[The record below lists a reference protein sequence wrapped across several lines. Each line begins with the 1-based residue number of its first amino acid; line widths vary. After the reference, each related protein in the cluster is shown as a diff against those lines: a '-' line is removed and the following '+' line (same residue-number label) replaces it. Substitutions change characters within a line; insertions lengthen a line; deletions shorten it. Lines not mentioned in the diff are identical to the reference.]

1 MTRAPALLG
10 TAVLTLLLSPSLLPA
25 AGKVNFNRDVR
36 PILSDNCFACHGFD
50 AKKRKADLRLDVPE
64 GAFKANEDGEAP
76 IKPGSPGAST
86 VWQRIITT
94 DADDLMP
101 PADSHKKLSAAQ
113 RDILKRWIEEGA
125 EYQPHWS
132 FITPKLPAVPQ
143 VKDATASTV
152 RNPID
157 AFIDQRLAE
166 EGLKQ
171 NPEADKVTLIRR
183 VTLDLTGLNPTPA
196 EVDAFLADSSSQA
209 YEKLVDRL
217 LKSTRYGEHMGRHW
231 LDLARYADT
240 HGLHLDNE
248 RSMWPYRDWVVKA
261 FNDNLHFD
269 DFTKWQIAGDLMPGR
284 TREQDIASGFNRCNV
299 TTSEG
304 GSINEEFIFRY
315 AVDRTSTAIEV
326 WMGLTAG
333 CAVCHDHKFDPLSQ
347 KEFYSLYAFFNSAAD
362 PPMDGNKID
371 TPPIMRL
378 TQPEQDRQIK
388 ELDGKLTGVQTRID
402 TALATVSYTDPAT
415 IQPPPPA
422 QVAEQVWFEDGFPP
436 AAKAQSQGAP
446 TCLVSADEGGPVF
459 SGGAALKRAAKGL
472 EQDFFS
478 GGAEY
483 VIPPNG
489 KLFFHCYLDAA
500 NPPKAI
506 MVQFHT
512 KEWLHR
518 AVWGE
523 ADRIPFG
530 KPKTT
535 EKVAMGPLPKAGGW
549 VRLEV
554 DAARL
559 GLKPGTKVD
568 GYAFTQFDG
577 TVYWDRLGVSSRVE
591 PAKDAAWSYDVWVAQ
606 NQGRRVESI
615 PEPLRTLVR
624 GKKRDQWS
632 AEEARRIKTYWME
645 SVYGGT
651 RDLMAPLLAERGALE
666 SRKAS
671 VESTVPLTFVMR
683 DMEKP
688 RDSHVMVRGQYDK
701 PGEKVS
707 RGVPAV
713 LPPLPKRAQGDYDR
727 LDLAEW
733 LVSREQ
739 PLTSRVAVNRF
750 WQQFFGTG
758 LVKTSADFGS
768 QGEPPSH
775 PELLDWLAV
784 TFMESGWD
792 VKALVRAMVCSATYR
807 QGTQVTPALLAKDPE
822 NRLYAR
828 GPRFRLDAEV
838 LRDNALFVSGLLDPT
853 MGGKGV
859 KPYQPPNIWEP
870 VGFGGSN
877 TREYKQDSGN
887 ALYRRSLYTFLK
899 RTAPPPFMSTF
910 DAPNRE
916 QSCTRRERSNTP
928 LQALQLMNDV
938 QHFEAARQLA
948 QRMLREGGA
957 TPSDRITWAWRVVTS
972 RKPSPEELAVVQDA
986 LIQHLTKYYSNPE
999 AALQAVTYGESKR
1012 DEKLNVSELAAYTMV
1027 ANLLLN
1033 LDETVTKN

>member
-1 MTRAPALLG
+1 MKIAAPSALGLG
-10 TAVLTLLLSPSLLPA
+10 LALACLSTSA
-25 AGKVNFNRDVR
+25 AHGAGKVNFNRDVR

-50 AKKRKADLRLDVPE
+50 AKERKAGLRLDVPE
-64 GAFKANEDGEAP
+64 GAFKPGDGGEVP
-76 IKPGSPGAST
+76 IKPGSPDAST
-86 VWQRIITT
+86 IWQRIITT

-101 PADSHKKLSAAQ
+101 PPDSHKKLTPEQ
-113 RDILKRWIEEGA
+113 RAILKRWIEEGA

-132 FITPKLPAVPQ
+132 FITPTLPSVP
-143 VKDATASTV
+143 ASPAGQPAA
-152 RNPID
+152 RHAID
-157 AFIDQRLAE
+157 AFIHARLEA

-171 NPEADKVTLIRR
+171 NAETDKETLIRR
-183 VTLDLTGLNPTPA
+183 VTLDLTGLSPTPA
-196 EVDAFLADSSSQA
+196 EVNAFLADTSAEA
-209 YEKLVDRL
+209 YEKVVDRL
-217 LKSTRYGEHMGRHW
+217 LDSPRYGEHMGRYW

-269 DFTKWQIAGDLMPGR
+269 DFTRWQLAGDLLPNP

-304 GSINEEFIFRY
+304 GSINEEFVFRY
-315 AVDRTSTAIEV
+315 AVDRTSTAVEV

-362 PPMDGNKID
+362 PAMDGNKVD
-371 TPPIMRL
+371 TPPIMKL
-378 TQPEQDRQIK
+378 TKPDQEK
-388 ELDGKLTGVQTRID
+388 ELRALDQKLAAVQAKVKA
-402 TALATVSYTDPAT
+402 ALSTLAYVDPAG
-415 IQPPPPA
+415 IQPPPP
-422 QVAEQVWFEDGFPP
+422 VRESEVVWFEDAFPP
-436 AAKAQSQGAP
+436 AAKVQASGAP
-446 TCLVSADEGGPVF
+446 LCIVSKVEGPVF
-459 SGGAALKRAAKGL
+459 SGGAAVKRTATGL
-472 EQDFFS
+472 EQDYFS
-478 GGAEY
+478 GGAEF
-483 VIPPNG
+483 VIPENG
-489 KLFFHCYLDAA
+489 RLFVHAYLDPE

-512 KEWLHR
+512 KNWLHR
-518 AVWGE
+518 AVWGQE
-523 ADRIPFG
+523 ELIPFG
-530 KPKTT
+530 KPKST
-535 EKVAMGPLPKAGGW
+535 EKVSMGALPQKGRW
-549 VRLEV
+549 TRLEIP
-554 DAARL
+554 AERM
-559 GLKPGTKVD
+559 GLRPGMKVN
-568 GYAFTQFDG
+568 GYAFTQYDG
-577 TVYWDRLGVSSRVE
+577 TVYWDKLGVKSRVE
-591 PAKDAAWSYDVWVAQ
+591 PAKDPAWSFDVWVAQ
-606 NQGRRVESI
+606 SQGKRIEI
-615 PEPLRTLVR
+615 LPDDLRTVVR

-632 AEEARRIKTYWME
+632 EVEMKRIREFWLE
-645 SVYGGT
+645 NIFQGAQVV
-651 RDLMAPLLAERGALE
+651 MAPLLSERAPLE
-666 SRKAS
+666 ARKRQ
-671 VESTVPLTFVMR
+671 VESTIPVTFVMR
-683 DMEKP
+683 DMETP
-688 RDSHVMVRGQYDK
+688 RDSFVMERGQYDK
-701 PGEKVS
+701 PGEKVA

-713 LPPLPKRAQGDYDR
+713 LPALPRKTSGDYNR
-727 LDLAEW
+727 LDLANW
-733 LVSREQ
+733 LVSREH

-775 PELLDWLAV
+775 PELLDWLSV

-792 VKALVRAMVCSATYR
+792 VKALVKTLVCSATYR
-807 QGTQVTPALLAKDPE
+807 QSSRVTPALLAKDPE

-838 LRDNALFVSGLLDPT
+838 LRDNALFLSGLLDPT

-877 TREYKQDSGN
+877 TREYKQDTGN

-899 RTAPPPFMSTF
+899 RTAPPPFMTTF

-948 QRMLREGGA
+948 QRMLLEGGD
-957 TPSDRITWAWRVVTS
+957 TPAKRITWAWRTVAS
-972 RKPSPEELAVVQDA
+972 RSPSAEELALVEDT
-986 LIQHLTKYYSNPE
+986 LRQHLSKYQAKPD
-999 AALQAVTYGESKR
+999 AALLAVTYGESKR
-1012 DEKLNVSELAAYTMV
+1012 DEKLNVPELAAYTMI

-1033 LDETVTKN
+1033 LDEAVTKN